1 MSIIDRKLDNVMAVF
16 AEQAELLAQSNEAC
30 KNTFWLLSVS
40 VIIIVGC
47 EFLGAQQ
54 RRQIELLSSE
64 LKEVKEL
71 KNKQGPSDHSGSS
84 HPRIPSSLSV
94 SYKNIARKI

>member
-1 MSIIDRKLDNVMAVF
+1 M
-16 AEQAELLAQSNEAC
+16 
-30 KNTFWLLSVS
+30 S

-64 LKEVKEL
+64 LKEVKKLIVE
-71 KNKQGPSDHSGSS
+71 NKQEPSDHSGSS

-94 SYKNIARKI
+94 SYKNIARKNIIFTSITQNYFKLDLFVCIADTV